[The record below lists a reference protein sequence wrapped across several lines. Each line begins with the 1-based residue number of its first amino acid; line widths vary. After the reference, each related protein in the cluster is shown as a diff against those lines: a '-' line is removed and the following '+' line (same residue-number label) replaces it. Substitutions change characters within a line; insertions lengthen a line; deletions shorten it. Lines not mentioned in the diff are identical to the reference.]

1 MEKWTVAQGNRFS
14 LCRWFLGVCVIGFG
28 YFDALFVVLL
38 DFNDY
43 GAIRECRW
51 AMAIGLGLHWCYEII
66 KKSSLPTEQ
75 RNP

>member
-1 MEKWTVAQGNRFS
+1 MAQGNRFL

-51 AMAIGLGLHWCYEII
+51 AMAIGLGLH
-66 KKSSLPTEQ
+66 
-75 RNP
+75 